1 MNEALVAIE
10 NLKITKNMITVYK
23 KSGNTLKIT
32 LPNNISI
39 MKFLATDEEC
49 YELENFEGEYLALNI
64 VGKCNKN
71 EWNGVVS
78 PQIFI
83 VDYEIVGN
91 GKYLF

>member
-10 NLKITKNMITVYK
+10 NLKITKSMITVYK

-71 EWNGVVS
+71 E
-78 PQIFI
+78 
-83 VDYEIVGN
+83 
-91 GKYLF
+91 

>member
-10 NLKITKNMITVYK
+10 NLKITKSMITVYK

-64 VGKCNKN
+64 VGKSNKN
-71 EWNGVVS
+71 E
-78 PQIFI
+78 
-83 VDYEIVGN
+83 
-91 GKYLF
+91 